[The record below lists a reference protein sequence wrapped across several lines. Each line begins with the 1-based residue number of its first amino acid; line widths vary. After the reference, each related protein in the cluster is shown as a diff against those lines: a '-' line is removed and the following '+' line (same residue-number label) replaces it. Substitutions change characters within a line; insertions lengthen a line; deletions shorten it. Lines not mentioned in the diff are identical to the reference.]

1 METINDLDLLVSALI
16 ENKGAAVRESTP
28 IYHVKTD
35 KDNDMLSWMPKTEI
49 QDLSMGLWR
58 VGAIGDGNC
67 MLHSLLTA
75 MSPRYRRQN
84 KTNRQYIADKLKT
97 VLAARVEELMGIA
110 DMVYFNIGGSS
121 GIIDSF
127 DALTRLRH
135 ELSLE
140 MGAVIARL
148 YGHNFLA
155 VQLGPDLSIKP
166 ACQTLGQYNPELP
179 TVLINYI
186 GGGLNFGNVDFESSG
201 HYEVIF
207 RTNLEGLNVSRPVE
221 LNDASTTYTFDAA
234 SAADILELFSAAC
247 APKRSSSR
255 RSSRR
260 SSSGRRSTRKS
271 SNKKNGS
278 A

>member
-1 METINDLDLLVSALI
+1 METINDLDLLVSTII
-16 ENKGAAVRESTP
+16 ENKGAAVREATP
-28 IYHVKTD
+28 VYHVKAAR
-35 KDNDMLSWMPKTEI
+35 DNDMLSWMPKTEI
-49 QDLSMGLWR
+49 QELSMGLWR

-84 KTNRQYIADKLKT
+84 KTNRQYVADRLKT
-97 VLAARVEELMGIA
+97 VLAARVEELKDLA
-110 DMVYFNIGGSS
+110 DIVYFNVGGASA
-121 GIIDSF
+121 IIDSF
-127 DALTRLRH
+127 GALTRLRY

-140 MGAVIARL
+140 MGALIARL

-155 VQLGPDLSIKP
+155 VQLDSDLTIKP
-166 ACQTLGQYNPELP
+166 ACQTLAQYNPELP

-186 GGGLNFGNVDFESSG
+186 GGGLDFGNAEFQESG

-207 RTNLEGLNVSRPVE
+207 RTNVGGLNTSRPIE
-221 LNDASTTYTFDAA
+221 LNDASTTYTFSPAN
-234 SAADILELFSAAC
+234 SVDILELFTTTC
-247 APKRSSSR
+247 GLKRSSNR

-271 SNKKNGS
+271 SNKKNG
-278 A
+278 AA